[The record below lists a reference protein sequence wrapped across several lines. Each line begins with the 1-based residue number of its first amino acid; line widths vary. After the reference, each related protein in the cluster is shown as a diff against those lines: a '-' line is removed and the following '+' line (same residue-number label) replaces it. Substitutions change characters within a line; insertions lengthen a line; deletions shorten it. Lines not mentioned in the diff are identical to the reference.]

1 MERVVD
7 RLSKAIQIAIDGPAS
22 SGKSTIAKKLAK
34 KLSYVYLDTG
44 AMYRSITL
52 LALEKG
58 IESSNHQTLKE
69 LSKESEITF
78 KPDTNGQK
86 VFLNKQDVT
95 EAIRRDDVSLA
106 VSEYSAVSDVREVL
120 VEKQRDYTKGGQGII
135 MDGRDIGTVVLPDAE
150 LKIFL
155 TASAEERG
163 KRRFMENQQKGYSEM
178 TLEELVEDIKRRDLY
193 DSSREDSPLK
203 PADDAIMLDS
213 SFLSLQEVEA
223 AILTHIEAALAK
235 V

>member
-1 MERVVD
+1 MD

-34 KLSYVYLDTG
+34 RLAYVYLDTG

-58 IESSNHQTLKE
+58 IDASDHQALRDLAE
-69 LSKESEITF
+69 ASEIVF
-78 KPDTNGQK
+78 QVNDSGQSVWVNG
-86 VFLNKQDVT
+86 VDVT
-95 EAIRRDDVSLA
+95 DEIRTDQVSQA
-106 VSEYSAVSDVREVL
+106 VSAYSAVSDVREVL

-135 MDGRDIGTVVLPDAE
+135 MDGRDIGTVVLPAAE

-163 KRRFMENQQKGYSEM
+163 QRRFLENQAKGYSEM
-178 TLEELVEDIKRRDLY
+178 SLEALIADIKRRDLY
-193 DSSREDSPLK
+193 DSTREDSPLK
-203 PADDAIMLDS
+203 PADDAIILDS
-213 SFLSLQEVEA
+213 SDMDLDQVEDAIFSYVNEVLSQN
-223 AILTHIEAALAK
+223 
-235 V
+235 